1 MRPLVRKSPPGNP
14 ERQPTIE
21 NRIQDENQPPSPQT
35 QQKDDKYEWTDGND
49 NDVCRGC
56 QRRSESEGKTHINNA
71 QKPHNCACYGCCDY
85 RPPFHATALSALRS

>member
-21 NRIQDENQPPSPQT
+21 NRIQDENQPPNPQT

-49 NDVCRGC
+49 NDV
-56 QRRSESEGKTHINNA
+56 
-71 QKPHNCACYGCCDY
+71 
-85 RPPFHATALSALRS
+85 